1 MQAALYLLKGWNTY
15 CSVRGTKVPCI
26 YGRESMQSGYKKSF
40 ENMARVFL
48 YRELYSLIPSTRC
61 DYSRSGSRIFICE
74 NKERYVF
81 LHQKQ
86 LQSTRKKKNGQPSTG
101 HCFYNTRRHRVIP
114 ISLFSRKGIQTAWT
128 YHVIQRKLILNFS
141 LAVKKLFLSCTSREI
156 CQYFPILIAGWKSTH
171 SVVLRDISLAFCISL
186 NFLLVPSSWRL
197 THWDCQCFRDLEPF
211 CGQRIAS
218 FRRYHKDHQ
227 TD

>member
-1 MQAALYLLKGWNTY
+1 MGEKACSLVTRSRLKIW
-15 CSVRGTKVPCI
+15 
-26 YGRESMQSGYKKSF
+26 
-40 ENMARVFL
+40 RVFFFTVNCIL
-48 YRELYSLIPSTRC
+48 LFLQQDVIILDPGPEYSFVKIRNDMSSFTRNNC
-61 DYSRSGSRIFICE
+61 SQQE
-74 NKERYVF
+74 
-81 LHQKQ
+81 
-86 LQSTRKKKNGQPSTG
+86 KKKNGQPSTG

-186 NFLLVPSSWRL
+186 NFLLVSSSWRL